1 VASAN
6 AAAPALAQQEP
17 PRVQVVLLPNGT
29 DVRQVAGIANLA
41 PAVVSAGLGTV
52 PPVQTF
58 LDVTQGNRVSQSLYD
73 PEQMPP
79 LVPSTPGGVPPRLW
93 RVVEQRAESAPAEIV
108 PGLLASTLEEAG
120 IPVRVSPYQGAATLI
135 GADREGRIDV
145 RPAGSCPARGC
156 PGLTVTN
163 AAPLA
168 LPRLVGTLRGDDML
182 IAIERPPPERRI
194 LSFAIGG
201 RGFEG
206 LATSD
211 STRTR
216 GLVAATDIA
225 PTILERFGLASP
237 DEMNGEPIRGEA
249 DGDVSEIADL
259 ASRLEVTSAR
269 RGPVVG
275 QNVLAWVIVTA
286 LVALAWGRRG
296 ARRALPLLALA
307 GVYLPLLC
315 LVGAAIEP
323 SLLVERLLVGLGA
336 PLLAALTWRL
346 APGWRALGVAC
357 LLTVGGH
364 ALDLLLGTGLIE
376 LSIPGPNP
384 SAGSRFFGI
393 GNEIEAIVSALL
405 PIGVGAVLAA
415 RAETRDG
422 GRAAAV
428 VFLASGAVAA
438 VVFAAGRWGADV
450 GAAITI
456 PVAMAVGAAVAI
468 GSRRGIALVVAAP
481 VAALIALVLIDVL
494 AGGGAHLTRSLLEA
508 GGLDQAA
515 DVIERRIRLAEQ
527 SFERGDNLPYLA
539 IAAGLGA
546 LFLWRRRQVL
556 AWFRERSALAG
567 FAGAGAAALVGTVSN
582 DSGAIL
588 LILIGAYLAVTAGYA
603 WALREN
609 PETVS

>member
-1 VASAN
+1 
-6 AAAPALAQQEP
+6 
-17 PRVQVVLLPNGT
+17 VLLPNGT
-29 DVRQVAGIANLA
+29 DVREVAGIANLA
-41 PAVVSAGLGTV
+41 PGVVSAGLGTV

-58 LDVTQGNRVSQSLYD
+58 LDITQGNRVSQSLYD
-73 PEQMPP
+73 TEQLPP
-79 LVPSTPGGVPPRLW
+79 LVPSAPGGVPAGLW
-93 RVVEQRAESAPAEIV
+93 RIVEQRAESAPADIV

-120 IPVRVSPYQGAATLI
+120 IPVAVTPYQGAATLI
-135 GADREGRIDV
+135 AADREGGIDV
-145 RPAGSCPARGC
+145 RRAGSCPARGC

-163 AAPLA
+163 ATALA
-168 LPRLVGTLRGDDML
+168 LPRLLGTLRGDDML
-182 IAIERPPPERRI
+182 IAIERPPPQRRI

-201 RGFEG
+201 SGFEG

-225 PTILERFGLASP
+225 PTILDRFGLARP
-237 DEMNGEPIRGEA
+237 DEMNGEPIRGEG

-259 ASRLEVTSAR
+259 AARLQVTSAR

-275 QNVLAWVIVTA
+275 QNVLAWVILSA
-286 LVALAWGRRG
+286 LVALVWGRRG
-296 ARRALPLLALA
+296 ARLALPLLALA

-336 PLLAALTWRL
+336 PLLAAVTWRL
-346 APGWRALGVAC
+346 APGWLALGVAC
-357 LLTVGGH
+357 LLTIAGY

-415 RAETRDG
+415 RADTRDG
-422 GRAAAV
+422 GRAAAAA
-428 VFLASGAVAA
+428 FLASGAVAA
-438 VVFAAGRWGADV
+438 LVFAAGRWGADV

-468 GSRRGIALVVAAP
+468 RSRRGIALVAAAP
-481 VAALIALVLIDVL
+481 VAGLAALALIDLV

-515 DVIERRIRLAEQ
+515 DVIERRIRLAGQ
-527 SFERGDNLPYLA
+527 SFERGANLPYLA

-546 LFLWRRRQVL
+546 LFVWRRRPVL
-556 AWFRERSALAG
+556 ARFRARSALAG
-567 FAGAGAAALVGTVSN
+567 FAGAGTAALVGTVSN

-609 PETVS
+609 PEIVT

>member
-1 VASAN
+1 VASAS
-6 AAAPALAQQEP
+6 AAAPAVAQQEP

-29 DVRQVAGIANLA
+29 DVREVAGIANLA
-41 PAVVSAGLGTV
+41 PGVVSAGLGTV

-58 LDVTQGNRVSQSLYD
+58 LDITQGNRVSQSLYD
-73 PEQMPP
+73 AEQLQP
-79 LVPSTPGGVPPRLW
+79 LVPSAPGGVPAGLW
-93 RVVEQRAESAPAEIV
+93 RIVEQRAESAPAEVV
-108 PGLLASTLEEAG
+108 PGLLASTLQEAG
-120 IPVRVSPYQGAATLI
+120 IPVTVTPYQGAATLI
-135 GADREGRIDV
+135 GADREGRIEV

-163 AAPLA
+163 ATALA
-168 LPRLVGTLRGDDML
+168 LPRLLGTLRGEDML

-201 RGFEG
+201 SGFEG

-225 PTILERFGLASP
+225 PTILDRFGLASP
-237 DEMNGEPIRGEA
+237 DEMNGEPIRGEG

-259 ASRLEVTSAR
+259 ASRLQVTSAR

-275 QNVLAWVIVTA
+275 QNVLAWVIVSA

-296 ARRALPLLALA
+296 ARLALPLLALS

-336 PLLAALTWRL
+336 PLLAAITWRL
-346 APGWRALGVAC
+346 APGWLALGVAC
-357 LLTVGGH
+357 LLTVGGY

-422 GRAAAV
+422 GRVAAAA
-428 VFLASGAVAA
+428 FLAAGAAA
-438 VVFAAGRWGADV
+438 ALVFAAGRWGADV

-468 GSRRGIALVVAAP
+468 GSRRGIALVIAAP
-481 VAALIALVLIDVL
+481 VAGLAALALIDLV

-527 SFERGDNLPYLA
+527 SFVRGANLPYLA

-609 PETVS
+609 PEIVT